1 MRYSTE
7 RKYWEYAKGYGF
19 LSFGRKF
26 GDRYGKKLMDTVTK
40 AKLDAIKTASKQV
53 VLKTAEATGY
63 LIGNEI
69 ADKVTSLG
77 KTKSK
82 EKEHER
88 PEI

>member
-7 RKYWEYAKGYGF
+7 RKYREYAKGYGF

-26 GDRYGKKLMDTVTK
+26 DDRYGKKLMDTVTK

-69 ADKVTSLG
+69 ADKFTSLG

-82 EKEHER
+82 EKEDET

>member
-1 MRYSTE
+1 
-7 RKYWEYAKGYGF
+7 
-19 LSFGRKF
+19 
-26 GDRYGKKLMDTVTK
+26 MDTVTK

-77 KTKSK
+77 KIKSK
-82 EKEHER
+82 EKEDEE